1 MELSSKVELQ
11 EKEIKELSSGIAAL
25 SERLAETERE
35 VSHVRSKNDRLVADR
50 ENILAEIQRLK
61 SAALVFFA
69 LLAIAYFLR

>member
-1 MELSSKVELQ
+1 MELQ

>member
-1 MELSSKVELQ
+1 MELQ

-50 ENILAEIQRLK
+50 KNILAEIRRLM

>member
-1 MELSSKVELQ
+1 MELQ

-25 SERLAETERE
+25 KERLAETERE

-61 SAALVFFA
+61 SAASVFFA
-69 LLAIAYFLR
+69 FLAIAYFLR